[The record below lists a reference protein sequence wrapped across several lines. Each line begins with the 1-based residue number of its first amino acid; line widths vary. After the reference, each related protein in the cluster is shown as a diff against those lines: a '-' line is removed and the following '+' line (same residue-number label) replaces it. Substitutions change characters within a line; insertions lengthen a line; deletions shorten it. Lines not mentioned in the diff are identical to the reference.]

1 MLPFVLSPALP
12 VPHSL
17 FPQCQPPSG
26 YSFVREILIAEDS
39 VVIRRLLESHLTNW
53 GYKILTT
60 ENGAEAW
67 ERLQQEVAPRLVI
80 LDWMMPE
87 MSGVEV
93 IHHVRAQ
100 RNRPYTY
107 IILLTGNTTRED
119 LAEGFAAGAD
129 DYIFKPFDETVLHAR
144 INTSERILNLEQTL
158 AKKIT
163 ELETALSHVKQ
174 LKELLPIC
182 MFCKKIRD
190 DQDYWHQIEAYLHQH
205 TGTDFCHGICPDCF
219 SRRHKLFQSA
229 QNL

>member
-1 MLPFVLSPALP
+1 M
-12 VPHSL
+12 
-17 FPQCQPPSG
+17 Q
-26 YSFVREILIAEDS
+26 EILIAEDS
-39 VVIRRLLESHLTNW
+39 SVIRRLLESHLTNW

-93 IHHVRAQ
+93 IRHVRAQ

-107 IILLTGNTTRED
+107 IILLTCNTTREE

-144 INTSERILNLEQTL
+144 INAGERILNLEQTL

-163 ELETALSHVKQ
+163 ELETALSQVKQ

-205 TGTDFCHGICPDCF
+205 TGTDFSHGICPDCF
-219 SRRHKLFQSA
+219 SRRHELFQSA

>member
-1 MLPFVLSPALP
+1 M
-12 VPHSL
+12 
-17 FPQCQPPSG
+17 Q
-26 YSFVREILIAEDS
+26 EILIAEDS
-39 VVIRRLLESHLTNW
+39 SVIRRLLESHLTNW

-93 IHHVRAQ
+93 IRHVRAQ

-107 IILLTGNTTRED
+107 IILLTGNTTREE

-144 INTSERILNLEQTL
+144 INAGERILNLEQTL

-163 ELETALSHVKQ
+163 ELEMALSQVKQ

-205 TGTDFCHGICPDCF
+205 TGTDFSHGICPDCF
-219 SRRHKLFQSA
+219 SRRHELFQSA

>member
-1 MLPFVLSPALP
+1 M
-12 VPHSL
+12 
-17 FPQCQPPSG
+17 Q
-26 YSFVREILIAEDS
+26 EILIAEDS
-39 VVIRRLLESHLTNW
+39 SVIRRLLESHLTNW

-93 IHHVRAQ
+93 IRHVRAQ

-107 IILLTGNTTRED
+107 IILLTGNTTREE

-144 INTSERILNLEQTL
+144 INAGERVLNLEQTL

-163 ELETALSHVKQ
+163 ELETALSQVKQ

-205 TGTDFCHGICPDCF
+205 TGTDFSHGICPDCF
-219 SRRHKLFQSA
+219 SRRHELFQSA